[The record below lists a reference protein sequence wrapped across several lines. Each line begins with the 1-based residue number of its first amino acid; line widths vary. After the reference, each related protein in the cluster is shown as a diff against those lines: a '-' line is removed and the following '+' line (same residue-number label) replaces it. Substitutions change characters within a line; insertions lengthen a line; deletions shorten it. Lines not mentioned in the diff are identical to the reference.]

1 MSVNLLEL
9 CWTEIQKLNK
19 EKTVIVIG
27 IAPIEQHG
35 RHLPVGVDVYE
46 TEHWIKKSIKKLQ
59 ERFSDYTFLTMPI
72 IPFGNANMKG
82 FPGNIHI
89 SQKLLYNL
97 VIETLSSI
105 AQWDI
110 NNIIVISGHAE
121 PKHLIAI
128 EEACACINKKF
139 KDIAFDPMGAIFS
152 EEVKV
157 EVEENYALIDKL
169 KRYANDFH
177 AGWVETSCMLSINK
191 DLVNENYKSQPDIK
205 LQEKEMIFPK
215 KVAEKIKGYGHIGYP
230 KEASKEL
237 GDALKDDMAEKIKTA
252 VEAFILREN
261 YKQYEHH
268 ELYKIPFL
276 RVKIWS

>member
-1 MSVNLLEL
+1 MSVNVLEL
-9 CWTEIQKLNK
+9 CWTEIEKLHK
-19 EKTVIVIG
+19 EKTVMVIG

-35 RHLPVGVDVYE
+35 RHLPVGVDIYE
-46 TEHWIKKSIKKLQ
+46 TEHWIKKSIIKLQ
-59 ERFSDYTFLTMPI
+59 ERFSYYTFLTMPI

-97 VIETLSSI
+97 VLETLSSI
-105 AQWDI
+105 AEWDI
-110 NNIIVISGHAE
+110 KNIIVISGHAE

-139 KDIAFDPMGAIFS
+139 KDIAFSPMGAIFS
-152 EEVKV
+152 EKVKGK
-157 EVEENYALIDKL
+157 EKNTLMDKL
-169 KRYANDFH
+169 KKYSNDFH

-191 DLVNENYKSQPDIK
+191 DLVNENYKSQPDIE
-205 LQEKEMIFPK
+205 LQEKEMISPQ
-215 KVAEKIKGYGHIGYP
+215 KVAGKIKKYGHIGYP

-237 GDALKDDMAEKIKTA
+237 GDALNDDMAEKIKTA

>member
-1 MSVNLLEL
+1 MSVNVLEL
-9 CWTEIQKLNK
+9 CWTEIEKLLK
-19 EKTVIVIG
+19 EKTVMIIG

-46 TEHWIKKSIKKLQ
+46 TEHWIKKSIIKLQ

-72 IPFGNANMKG
+72 IPFGNASMKG

-97 VIETLSSI
+97 AIETLSSI
-105 AQWDI
+105 AEWDI
-110 NNIIVISGHAE
+110 KNIILISGHAE

-128 EEACACINKKF
+128 EEACRCINKKF
-139 KDIAFDPMGAIFS
+139 NDIAFSPMGAIFS
-152 EEVKV
+152 EKIKGKTK
-157 EVEENYALIDKL
+157 YTLIDKL
-169 KRYANDFH
+169 KKYANDFH
-177 AGWVETSCMLSINK
+177 AGWVETSCILSINK
-191 DLVNENYKSQPDIK
+191 DLVNENYKYQPDIE

-215 KVAEKIKGYGHIGYP
+215 KVAKRIEGYGHIGYP

-237 GDALKDDMAEKIKTA
+237 GDALNDDMAEKIKTA

-276 RVKIWS
+276 RVKMWS

>member
-1 MSVNLLEL
+1 MSVNVLEL

-19 EKTVIVIG
+19 EKTVMIIG

-46 TEHWIKKSIKKLQ
+46 TEHWIKKSIIKLQ
-59 ERFSDYTFLTMPI
+59 ERFSDYKFLTMPI

-97 VIETLSSI
+97 VLETLNSI
-105 AQWDI
+105 AEWDI
-110 NNIIVISGHAE
+110 KNIIIISGHAD

-128 EEACACINKKF
+128 EEACECINKKF
-139 KDIAFDPMGAIFS
+139 NDIAFSPMGAIFS
-152 EEVKV
+152 EKVKC
-157 EVEENYALIDKL
+157 EEKDTLMDKL
-169 KRYANDFH
+169 KKYSNDFH

-191 DLVNENYKSQPDIK
+191 DIVNENYKFQPDIE
-205 LQEKEMIFPK
+205 LQEKEMIFTQ

-230 KEASKEL
+230 KEGSKEL
-237 GDALKDDMAEKIKTA
+237 GDALNEDAAKKIKTA

-276 RVKIWS
+276 RVRIWS